1 MSGSEFSHTDLT
13 ELRRQLIA
21 WRERQCGRA
30 RLPEEVWIAAAAL
43 ARKEGVSHVSRT
55 LRLDYYRLRRRCA
68 PAPTPALT
76 RGTGGLPGFVEV
88 HVNEAVQ
95 GSRGP
100 FQVEL
105 AGPHGVRM
113 TIGLGC
119 DTAAVIALAE
129 AFWRRAP

>member
-1 MSGSEFSHTDLT
+1 MNGPEFSRTDLT
-13 ELRRQLIA
+13 ELHRQLIA

-30 RLPEEVWIAAAAL
+30 RLPEEVWNAAAAL
-43 ARKEGVSHVSRT
+43 ALREGLSHVSRT
-55 LRLDYYRLRRRCA
+55 LRLDFYKLRRRCA
-68 PAPTPALT
+68 PTHAVT
-76 RGTGGLPGFVEV
+76 RRTGVLPGFVEV

-95 GSRGP
+95 GKGGP